1 MSYLRS
7 FFTLTIA
14 ASLVLILASANDGL
28 PLTLPVVNSAL
39 DADGDNASDA
49 EETTAG
55 TDVYRIDTDLDG
67 LSDGDELHLTGT
79 NPLAAD
85 SDGDGEADGLQWWS
99 SHVPPTLAAVAA
111 QVVAPGPSGL
121 DSDGD
126 QISDNV
132 EGFYGLNPGLAVDA
146 LGDLDGNGQS
156 NADQFLAGVPLTQGL
171 SSFDRDG
178 DGMTDVFEVVHGFNP
193 NAAADAVLDAD
204 NDGVL
209 NVEEGWLN
217 LSPTNADTLSTGGHG
232 DWGRLV
238 ASYSNDPVDVAA
250 LAASWPYFHRQA
262 SGDWDNDGL
271 PDAWEHIYGSWRY
284 TAGQNLRHPDAAL
297 DVDADELP
305 SLWEYRLTL
314 NPLSADSDGDGIL
327 DGDEDADGDGL
338 TNKQEIALGT
348 SPLDMD
354 TDQDGYHDGLEHA
367 HGFNA
372 VDASSTP
379 EGVEGVS
386 LIIYTPL
393 ENGPETVDAEPAP
406 SI

>member
-1 MSYLRS
+1 MTLRHS
-7 FFTLTIA
+7 ILVFALTSSVA
-14 ASLVLILASANDGL
+14 LFLTSANEGPSL
-28 PLTLPVVNSAL
+28 TPPLVNTSL
-39 DADGDNASDA
+39 DADGDNATDA
-49 EETTAG
+49 EEAIAG
-55 TDVYRIDTDLDG
+55 TDVFRIDTDLDG
-67 LSDGDELHLTGT
+67 LTDGDELHLTGT
-79 NPLAAD
+79 NPSIQD
-85 SDGDGEADGLQWWS
+85 SDGDGVLDAMQWWS
-99 SHVPPTLAAVAA
+99 SHVSPTLVAVAA
-111 QVVAPGPSGL
+111 QVAAPVPGAM
-121 DSDGD
+121 DTDGD
-126 QISDNV
+126 LIPDNV
-132 EGFYGLNPGLAVDA
+132 ELFYGLNPDLAGDA

-156 NADQFLAGVPLTQGL
+156 NKDQFLAGVLLMQGL

-217 LSPTNADTLSTGGHG
+217 LLPTNADTLSAGGYG
-232 DWGRLV
+232 DWGQLV
-238 ASYSNDPVDVAA
+238 TAYSNGPVDVAA
-250 LAASWPYFHRQA
+250 LAASWPYFHRLA

-271 PDAWEHIYGSWRY
+271 PDAWEHTYGSWRY
-284 TAGQNLRHPDAAL
+284 TGGQNVRQPDAQFDA
-297 DVDADELP
+297 DADELP

-314 NPLSADSDGDGIL
+314 NPLSADSDGDGIR
-327 DGDEDADGDGL
+327 DGDEDADDDGL

-393 ENGPETVDAEPAP
+393 ENTESAGA
-406 SI
+406 